1 MAKTTFEGPR
11 LIIKADW
18 TDGKGNPRR
27 GCILTPGNTRPEV
40 WAIVRSALR
49 TAPPGLDAVTL
60 SEGWRH
66 IREAL
71 DRHNTN
77 DAFDISLREISDDLT
92 IRTEEGHAWAGR
104 IAVDLEYREEASY
117 DIACHGEGWNVHI
130 HGEQDS

>member
-1 MAKTTFEGPR
+1 MAKRTYVGPR

-18 TDGKGNPRR
+18 TDARGNPRR
-27 GCILTPGNTRPEV
+27 GCILTAGNTRPEV
-40 WAIVRSALR
+40 WAIVRAALR
-49 TAPPGLDAVTL
+49 TSPPGLQSVTL
-60 SEGWRH
+60 SEGFRY
-66 IREAL
+66 IRETL

-77 DAFDISLREISDDLT
+77 DAFDISLRDISDDLT

-117 DIACHGEGWNVHI
+117 DIACHGEDWNVHI

>member
-1 MAKTTFEGPR
+1 MAKKAFEGPR

-18 TDGKGNPRR
+18 VDGKGNPRR

-49 TAPPGLDAVTL
+49 TAPHGLEAVTL

-66 IREAL
+66 IRETL

-77 DAFDISLREISDDLT
+77 DGIDISLRDISDDLN
-92 IRTEEGHAWAGR
+92 IRTEAGHAWAGR
-104 IAVDLEYREEASY
+104 IADDLEHREEASY

>member
-1 MAKTTFEGPR
+1 MAKTTFDGPR
-11 LIIKADW
+11 LIIKPDW
-18 TDGKGNPRR
+18 TDDRGNPRR

-66 IREAL
+66 IRETL
-71 DRHNTN
+71 DRHNMN
-77 DAFDISLREISDDLT
+77 DAFDISLRDISGVLA
-92 IRTEEGHAWAGR
+92 IRTEAGHAWAGR
-104 IAVDLEYREEASY
+104 IADDLECREEASY
-117 DIACHGEGWNVHI
+117 DIECHGEGWNVHI